1 MGDCSAAAPDINR
14 LDVEGHAQRIEADG
28 YTIIPDAITAEQARG
43 AIQALEEVYERERTI
58 AERFGE
64 QTANQNVGRNVIGK
78 HRFFENFFQN
88 APVVAVCREVL
99 GDDMVLYDTTARS
112 VLPGGGREERHGFQV
127 HVDREEFT
135 VLPFR
140 DGTHFP
146 VAINVI
152 WTLVDFTT
160 NNGATVIWP
169 GTHRSLEVPDSAG
182 DYGGFLQAVT
192 PAGSAGM
199 GDAAT
204 WHATGLNQSD
214 HVRHSAIAF
223 YQRSWVKGMIS
234 NESVMPPEVRAR
246 LRPEMRR
253 LLGLERSLPDYS
265 SVRRLSQ
272 EQIDQLSPLEKRV
285 IGIGIY

>member
-192 PAGSAGM
+192 PAGSAVM
-199 GDAAT
+199 WDAAT